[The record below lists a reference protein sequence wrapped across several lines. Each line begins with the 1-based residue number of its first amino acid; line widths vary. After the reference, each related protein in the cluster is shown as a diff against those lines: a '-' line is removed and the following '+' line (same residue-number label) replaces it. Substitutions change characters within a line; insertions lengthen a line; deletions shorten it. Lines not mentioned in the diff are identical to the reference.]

1 VQTKEGHASPAFLP
15 EEFKYSVVEHP
26 TANLTAWSEV
36 PGVES
41 LTVVLDGRMNGCDLV
56 KEFPGLP
63 MDCSEVPTLFTAI
76 SMIFDAISMTIS
88 MIFNAIS
95 NAIQRHFNARGRL
108 LISGMRPMNSCM
120 ASPRGSRRRTAL
132 SRSSRESKSI
142 WNRMPRRGKRASTP

>member
-63 MDCSEVPTLFTAI
+63 MVDGLAATVCDTTAVVPFRVDL
-76 SMIFDAISMTIS
+76 
-88 MIFNAIS
+88 
-95 NAIQRHFNARGRL
+95 
-108 LISGMRPMNSCM
+108 
-120 ASPRGSRRRTAL
+120 
-132 SRSSRESKSI
+132 RE
-142 WNRMPRRGKRASTP
+142 